1 MLEALD
7 EYTSKEAYS
16 DDKRKALLLFVAYL
30 YCMQS
35 NWSMTE
41 PHIPSASGQ
50 AVSMAE
56 FPTHSLLS
64 TPDWG
69 AGTGIRTH
77 SIVTVYTAMTF
88 RSDTTAPRGQPLK
101 ETFSYL

>member
-35 NWSMTE
+35 N
-41 PHIPSASGQ
+41 
-50 AVSMAE
+50 
-56 FPTHSLLS
+56 
-64 TPDWG
+64 
-69 AGTGIRTH
+69 
-77 SIVTVYTAMTF
+77 
-88 RSDTTAPRGQPLK
+88 
-101 ETFSYL
+101 